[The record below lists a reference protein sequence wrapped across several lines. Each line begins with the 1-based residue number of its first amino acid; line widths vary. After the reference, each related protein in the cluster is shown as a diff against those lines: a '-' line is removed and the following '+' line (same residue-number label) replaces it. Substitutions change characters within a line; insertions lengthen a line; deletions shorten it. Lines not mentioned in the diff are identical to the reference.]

1 MPISR
6 TRRTPSG
13 LGLATEAHRT
23 TAWRILRRLSSRPPA
38 RTCKGS
44 IRDLTL
50 VSRAKDEAEDSGDL
64 ALSRLAIDALRDIR
78 WSISRSCL
86 EKDARPV
93 ELDGFFSRPNPRLN
107 ARLNADLNRLETM
120 KTRGYKSGK
129 RAWIDVLPAGG
140 PRMRVTH
147 EVLEGTWKKAKT
159 PAERR
164 KRARG
169 RRSMQNAFAHQH
181 YMLAA
186 EAEAELQENLAQ
198 QEEARLAG
206 HFRKL
211 RSLEK
216 KYAALVEQQRIES
229 AATLEPR
236 RREMGLEG
244 LGSSFALMWAAAGA
258 VALVVLSDAQR
269 SGVRIERAPLD
280 PAREAIFQDLNRA
293 RRAQGLPPLSR

>member
-6 TRRTPSG
+6 ARRTPRSG
-13 LGLATEAHRT
+13 LGLATEEHRT
-23 TAWRILRRLSSRPPA
+23 TAWRILRRLNSRPPA
-38 RTCKGS
+38 RTCKGA

-78 WSISRSCL
+78 RSISRSCL

-93 ELDGFFSRPNPRLN
+93 ELDGLFPRLNPRLN

-129 RAWIDVLPAGG
+129 RSWIDVLPAGG

-147 EVLEGTWKKAKT
+147 EVLD
-159 PAERR
+159 
-164 KRARG
+164 
-169 RRSMQNAFAHQH
+169 
-181 YMLAA
+181 
-186 EAEAELQENLAQ
+186 
-198 QEEARLAG
+198 
-206 HFRKL
+206 
-211 RSLEK
+211 
-216 KYAALVEQQRIES
+216 
-229 AATLEPR
+229 
-236 RREMGLEG
+236 GLEG

-269 SGVRIERAPLD
+269 QGVRTERPFD
-280 PAREAIFQDLNRA
+280 PAREAVFQDLNRA
-293 RRAQGLPPLSR
+293 RKAQGLPPLSR